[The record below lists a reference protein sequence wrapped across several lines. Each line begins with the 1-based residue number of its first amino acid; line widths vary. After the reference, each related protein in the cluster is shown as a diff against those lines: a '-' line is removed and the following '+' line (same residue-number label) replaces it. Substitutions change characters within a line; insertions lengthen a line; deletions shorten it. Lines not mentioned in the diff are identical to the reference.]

1 MDALTEMRET
11 RQKLRDKAAFHART
25 GRRHE
30 TNANNA
36 EAEHFRLLYRSE
48 AVSHFAQYRAFRW
61 ASSSVF
67 HAMRRA
73 EMHEKKSQAVNTLR
87 SMA

>member
-1 MDALTEMRET
+1 MNAIEEMRET

-30 TNANNA
+30 TNANKA
-36 EAEHFRLLYRSE
+36 EAEHFKLLYRSE

-61 ASSSVF
+61 ASTSLF

-73 EMHEKKSQAVNTLR
+73 EMHEKKSQVVNTLR
-87 SMA
+87 AMG

>member
-1 MDALTEMRET
+1 MNAIQEMRET

-36 EAEHFRLLYRSE
+36 EAEHFKLLYRSE

-73 EMHEKKSQAVNTLR
+73 EMHEKKSQVVNTLR
-87 SMA
+87 AMA